1 MGQSR
6 REVQGTETC
15 LYFQRKIKP
24 TATIII
30 IIEGIKVMPR
40 LTDRGRWEE
49 IINEIISGINR
60 WGRLKT

>member
-15 LYFQRKIKP
+15 LYFQRKINP